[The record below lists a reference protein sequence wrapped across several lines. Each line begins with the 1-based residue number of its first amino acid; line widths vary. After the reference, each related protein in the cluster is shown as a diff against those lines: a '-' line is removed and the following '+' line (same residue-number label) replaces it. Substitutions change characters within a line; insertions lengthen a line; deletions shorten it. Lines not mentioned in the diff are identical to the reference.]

1 MYINTS
7 SLFVNLNGKPPVLHN
22 GFFKMSDKKIHSF
35 YGGNKEI
42 TKENALLYRYRMANP
57 IKIFEKDQKYKPIE
71 DSSDVPR
78 EFLVQLNEE
87 GYSWDEFRFQSAF
100 DIEWGGDLDYILS
113 RLAASYVTASEHL
126 KSHFS
131 GTELEEHMDQLDAA
145 VAKVM
150 NQRADVFAENV
161 GGFLENNGFVGEK
174 EKIYDI
180 ITSEYNSK
188 IQQYSEYIQQNSDY
202 AHLKGTEYEWLSN
215 DIAYMAQELR
225 KACDTMQA
233 PDTSGEG
240 YSLEEISLANRLVQ
254 DLSFDG
260 LFDSLGNE
268 ESFGLDAGMLLL
280 KTQLF
285 AENSMVSKPFAD
297 KMTSA
302 VNTRIDDVIDKI
314 NDRILRLYDDPY
326 YDKERSPVYDKSEIY
341 DVSRMMLKIYKE
353 KGSYSETILAS
364 IEYALNRSKSKEDKN
379 GIIDRY
385 KMNYYWKRFYDNSEC
400 FRQFYYSEGVDK
412 RTSYQKLIDS
422 WNAYAYDVSKFNECR
437 IKTNR
442 VSVLA

>member
-1 MYINTS
+1 MNS
-7 SLFVNLNGKPPVLHN
+7 
-22 GFFKMSDKKIHSF
+22 GF
-35 YGGNKEI
+35 
-42 TKENALLYRYRMANP
+42 R
-57 IKIFEKDQKYKPIE
+57 
-71 DSSDVPR
+71 V
-78 EFLVQLNEE
+78 
-87 GYSWDEFRFQSAF
+87 
-100 DIEWGGDLDYILS
+100 
-113 RLAASYVTASEHL
+113 HL
-126 KSHFS
+126 
-131 GTELEEHMDQLDAA
+131 A

-180 ITSEYNSK
+180 IASEYNNK
-188 IQQYSEYIQQNSDY
+188 IRQYSEYIKKNSDY

-225 KACDTMQA
+225 KACDTTLN
-233 PDTSGEG
+233 PDTLGER

-285 AENSMVSKPFAD
+285 AENNMVSKQFAD

-302 VNTRIDDVIDKI
+302 VNTRIDDVINKI
-314 NDRILRLYDDPY
+314 NNRILRLYDDPY

-353 KGSYSETILAS
+353 KGNYSETILES
-364 IEYALNRSKSKEDKN
+364 IKYALNRSKSKEDIN
-379 GIIDRY
+379 GIVDRY
-385 KMNYYWKRFYDNSEC
+385 KVNYYWKRFYNNSEC

-422 WNAYAYDVSKFNECR
+422 WNSYAYDVSKLQDCQVA
-437 IKTNR
+437 INR

>member
-1 MYINTS
+1 MQINTS
-7 SLFVNLNGKPPVLHN
+7 SLFVNLNGSPPALHN
-22 GFFKMSDKKIHSF
+22 GFFKLGDKKIHSF
-35 YGGNKEI
+35 YGGNTEL

-57 IKIFEKDQKYKPIE
+57 IKIFEKDQKYKPIN
-71 DSSDVPR
+71 DISDVPR
-78 EFLVQLNEE
+78 EFLAQLNEE

-100 DIEWGGDLDYILS
+100 DIEWGGDLDYIVS

-126 KSHFS
+126 KSHFN

-145 VAKVM
+145 VSKVM

-161 GGFLENNGFVGEK
+161 GGFLESNGFVGEK
-174 EKIYDI
+174 EKIYDTI
-180 ITSEYNSK
+180 VSEYNNK

-225 KACDTMQA
+225 KACDTVQDSDA
-233 PDTSGEG
+233 SEER

-285 AENSMVSKPFAD
+285 AENNMVSKHFAD

-302 VNTRIDDVIDKI
+302 VNTRIDDVINKI
-314 NDRILRLYDDPY
+314 NNRILRLYDDPY

-341 DVSRMMLKIYKE
+341 DVSRMMLKLYKE
-353 KGSYSETILAS
+353 TDNYTETILAS
-364 IEYALNRSKSKEDKN
+364 IKYALNRSKSKEDIN
-379 GIIDRY
+379 GIVDRY
-385 KMNYYWKRFYDNSEC
+385 KENYYWKRFYDNSDC
-400 FRQFYYSEGVDK
+400 FRQFYYSEGFDK
-412 RTSYQKLIDS
+412 RTSYQKLVDS
-422 WNAYAYDVSKFNECR
+422 WNSYAYDISKLNDCQ
-437 IKTNR
+437 IKTNN
-442 VSVLA
+442 VSVLV

>member
-1 MYINTS
+1 MQINTS
-7 SLFVNLNGKPPVLHN
+7 SLFVNLNSRPPVLHN
-22 GFFKMSDKKIHSF
+22 GFFKLSDKKIHSF
-35 YGGNKEI
+35 YGGNTEI

-57 IKIFEKDQKYKPIE
+57 IKIFEKDQKYKPINNI
-71 DSSDVPR
+71 SDVPR
-78 EFLVQLNEE
+78 EFLDQLNEE
-87 GYSWDEFRFQSAF
+87 RYSWDEFRFQSAF

-113 RLAASYVTASEHL
+113 RLAASYIAASEHL
-126 KSHFS
+126 KSHF
-131 GTELEEHMDQLDAA
+131 GGAELEEHMDQLDA
-145 VAKVM
+145 VVSKVM

-180 ITSEYNSK
+180 IASEYNNK
-188 IQQYSEYIQQNSDY
+188 IRQYSEYIKKNSDY

-225 KACDTMQA
+225 KACDTTLN
-233 PDTSGEG
+233 PDTLGER

-285 AENSMVSKPFAD
+285 AENNMVSKQFAD

-302 VNTRIDDVIDKI
+302 VNTRIDDVINKI
-314 NDRILRLYDDPY
+314 NNRILRLYDDPY

-353 KGSYSETILAS
+353 KS
-364 IEYALNRSKSKEDKN
+364 
-379 GIIDRY
+379 
-385 KMNYYWKRFYDNSEC
+385 
-400 FRQFYYSEGVDK
+400 
-412 RTSYQKLIDS
+412 
-422 WNAYAYDVSKFNECR
+422 DVCATKHIRPTYF
-437 IKTNR
+437 TY
-442 VSVLA
+442 L